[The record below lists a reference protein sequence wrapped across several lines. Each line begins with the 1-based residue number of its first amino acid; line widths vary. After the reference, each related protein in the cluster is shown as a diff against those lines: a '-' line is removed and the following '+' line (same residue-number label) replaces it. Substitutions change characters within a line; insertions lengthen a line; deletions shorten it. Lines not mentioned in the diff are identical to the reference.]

1 MYMVR
6 SLAEKMAR
14 GIVFR
19 RRLPPEVGRSL
30 LWVSPDSALQFLKP
44 KYSEGLRGALAQAS
58 SLVRDAEFV
67 WDIGANVG
75 VFAFAVAGLVGKHG
89 RVLAVEPDPW
99 LFGLLQRSRA
109 ANRRRD
115 DLAAVELLCTAVSDR
130 PGVARFQIAARGRAS
145 NALAGFGNSE
155 MGGVR
160 EELLVPTVTLD
171 QLLETTFP
179 PDLVKIDVE
188 GAELLVLQGARRLL
202 AEARPRLLIEVA
214 EPNADAVTTLLRQ
227 ADYSLFDAADPVRGL
242 PPVHRAVWDTCAIPA
257 ERVGVAA
264 APAHPLDGRLSGRP

>member
-1 MYMVR
+1 VSGDAR
-6 SLAEKMAR
+6 LRNLLPGKQAFDPGLLAHAR
-14 GIVFR
+14 CLVQ
-19 RRLPPEVGRSL
+19 V
-30 LWVSPDSALQFLKP
+30 
-44 KYSEGLRGALAQAS
+44 EGS
-58 SLVRDAEFV
+58 I

-75 VFAFAVAGLVGKHG
+75 VFAFAAAGLAGKDG

-115 DLAAVELLCTAVSDR
+115 DLAAVELLCTAVADR

-145 NALAGFGNSE
+145 NALTGFGNSQ

>member
-1 MYMVR
+1 MLR
-6 SLAEKMAR
+6 PLAERLVR
-14 GIVFR
+14 GRSFW
-19 RRLPPEVGRSL
+19 RRLPATVGGAGLFVSGDARLRNL
-30 LWVSPDSALQFLKP
+30 LPGTGAFDPDL
-44 KYSEGLRGALAQAS
+44 LAQARC
-58 SLVRDAEFV
+58 LVEAGGST

-75 VFAFAVAGLVGKHG
+75 VFAFAAAGLTGKDG

-99 LFGLLQRSRA
+99 LFGLLQRSRT

-115 DLAAVELLCTAVSDR
+115 DLARVELLCAAVSNS

-145 NALAGFGNSE
+145 NALLGFGNSQ

-171 QLLETTFP
+171 QLLETAFS

-188 GAELLVLQGARRLL
+188 GAELVVLRGARRLL
-202 AEARPRLLIEVA
+202 AEVRPRLLLEVA
-214 EPNADAVTTLLRQ
+214 EPNAEAITAILRS
-227 ADYSLFDAADPVRGL
+227 AGYTLFDAADPARGL
-242 PPVHRAVWDTCAIPA
+242 PPVDRAVWDTYAIPA
-257 ERVGVAA
+257 ERAGAAA